1 MVVKNLSIFA
11 FLLASATVLSQ
22 SYAPP
27 AGQTGS
33 TAIAS
38 DNSIFVDWASGV
50 EIERGYVNIE
60 EPTFE
65 HEGSNYATYGDP
77 SNAIGVVSNSVVSLG
92 DAGEAILTFHTP
104 ISNGS
109 GYDFAVFENSFSET
123 FLELA
128 FVEVSSDGVNYFRF
142 PSHSETQTQTQVGG
156 FGNLDATYLNNLAGK
171 YKALFG
177 TPFDLND
184 IDDDPLLDKNSI
196 THVKIIDVVGSID
209 PNYARYGSQGNAI
222 NDPFPTPFYSSG
234 FDLDG
239 VGVINQQNLSAGEK
253 EVQRIAI
260 YPNPATNFIKIE
272 SENRVDNVEIYSTLG
287 KLVKKYI
294 NLSKEQRLEVSELP
308 KGIYMVKINSVKKN
322 YLFKLIKE

>member
-1 MVVKNLSIFA
+1 M
-11 FLLASATVLSQ
+11 
-22 SYAPP
+22 
-27 AGQTGS
+27 
-33 TAIAS
+33 
-38 DNSIFVDWASGV
+38 
-50 EIERGYVNIE
+50 
-60 EPTFE
+60 
-65 HEGSNYATYGDP
+65 
-77 SNAIGVVSNSVVSLG
+77 G

-142 PSHSETQTQTQVGG
+142 PSLIVKPKHKPKLADLEI
-156 FGNLDATYLNNLAGK
+156 LDATYLNNLAGK

-209 PNYARYGSQGNAI
+209 PNYARYDSQGNAI

>member
-1 MVVKNLSIFA
+1 MIFRNLLSFIA
-11 FLLASATVLSQ
+11 FLTSTILLSQ

-38 DNSIFVDWASGV
+38 DSSIFVDWASGV

-60 EPTFE
+60 DPTFE

-92 DAGEAILTFHTP
+92 DAGEAILTFDTP
-104 ISNGS
+104 IANGS

-156 FGNLDATYLNNLAGK
+156 FGSVDATYLNNLAGK
-171 YKALFG
+171 YEGLFG
-177 TPFDLND
+177 TPFDLDEVADNS
-184 IDDDPLLDKNSI
+184 LLDKNSI
-196 THVKIIDVVGSID
+196 THVKIIDVVGSINPD
-209 PNYARYGSQGNAI
+209 YASYDSQGNII
-222 NDPFPTPFYSSG
+222 NDPFPTPFYSGG

-239 VGVINQQNLSAGEK
+239 IGVIHEQELNVNLIEK
-253 EVQRIAI
+253 HDISV
-260 YPNPATNFIKIE
+260 YPNPTSDFIKVK
-272 SENRVDNVEIYSTLG
+272 SRGGVDKVEIYSTSG
-287 KLVKKYI
+287 KLVKKYV
-294 NLSKEQRLEVSELP
+294 NLQEGERLDISSLP
-308 KGIYMVKINSVKKN
+308 KGMYMLKINSEKKN
-322 YLFKLIKE
+322 SLFKIIKK